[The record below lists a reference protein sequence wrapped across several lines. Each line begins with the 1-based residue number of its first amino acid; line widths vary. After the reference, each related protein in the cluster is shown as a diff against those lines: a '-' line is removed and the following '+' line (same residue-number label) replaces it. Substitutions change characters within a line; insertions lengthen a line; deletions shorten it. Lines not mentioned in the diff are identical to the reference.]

1 MENKYKV
8 GDIVYV
14 VPWLKDK
21 KGCFVGRCYVI
32 HMMTDI
38 GDSPMVIEYAFPR
51 KNIYRLQTRQGCF
64 FSEEMLYQK
73 QHYDSTVRTGNPL
86 PKL

>member
-38 GDSPMVIEYAFPR
+38 GDNPMVIEYVFPG